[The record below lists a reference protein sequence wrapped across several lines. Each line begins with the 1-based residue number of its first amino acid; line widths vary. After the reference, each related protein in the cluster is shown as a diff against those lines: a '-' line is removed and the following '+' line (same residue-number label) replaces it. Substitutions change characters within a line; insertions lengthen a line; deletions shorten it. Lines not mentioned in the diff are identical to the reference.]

1 MLRFGQPLAEHPLVA
16 ATEEDREFPGAPH
29 GVQYLRIDCLRAR
42 DGCQLLQQRGR
53 SEPIAPALT
62 AMELTVAVE
71 QDEGAFAVA
80 RLTEYQRRER
90 EVASLQLRVR
100 DGLDASL
107 LCRLAIGALGRIIR
121 DRARGN
127 GRGPSPCQQP
137 TENYS

>member
-1 MLRFGQPLAEHPLVA
+1 M
-16 ATEEDREFPGAPH
+16 GASS
-29 GVQYLRIDCLRAR
+29 
-42 DGCQLLQQRGR
+42 LQQRGR

-62 AMELTVAVE
+62 AMELTVVVE

-107 LCRLAIGALGRIIR
+107 LFRLAIGALGRIIR
-121 DRARGN
+121 DHARGN

-137 TENYS
+137 T